1 MRKNVFFII
10 LFVCYACGFQ
20 AQIKPV
26 MKKNLKVNWDKT
38 THLIFPTEIKYFN
51 SVSDFIV
58 CDSPENVKNILSV
71 KANKKDWKETSCI
84 SVATADGQF
93 YNFAVTYADD
103 PEETNLYLLTDSIIQ
118 PEKIGINERNDIHLI
133 FPDEVKYI
141 DFGSDNI
148 LAEQATNL
156 QNIVR
161 VALINKFSAPTN
173 VSVAIANK
181 EFFTF
186 DFFYDENQNNFSY
199 IIDSESISDN
209 PVLLQK
215 EDMSD
220 KSKEVIIERIAEK
233 GRTIHNLGQRKNKIE
248 FSIQNVFIQDNKLIF
263 RFSIINES
271 NIKYDIDYLK
281 FYTVDKKRNKKTA
294 SQIIES
300 QPLFIDN
307 FSNLIEGKSENI
319 FIVGFEKFTIPDNKY
334 FIIEINEKNGGR
346 HIVFEVNNK
355 DIINAEP
362 L

>member
-1 MRKNVFFII
+1 MQKNLIFFIFI
-10 LFVCYACGFQ
+10 TCCINCF

-26 MKKNLKVNWDKT
+26 QKKTVRVNWDKT

-58 CDSPENVKNILSV
+58 CDSPDAVKNILSV
-71 KANKKDWKETSCI
+71 KANRKDWEEASSI
-84 SVATADGQF
+84 SVATADGVF

-103 PEETNLYLLTDSIIQ
+103 PGETSLYLLNDSTIRS
-118 PEKIGINERNDIHLI
+118 EKIGLNERNDIHLI
-133 FPDEVKYI
+133 FPDEVRYI

-148 LAEQATNL
+148 LAEPAANL

-161 VALINKFSAPTN
+161 IALVKKFTIPTN
-173 VSVAIANK
+173 VSVATANK

-186 DFFYDENQNNFSY
+186 DFSYDQSQDNFSY
-199 IIDSESISDN
+199 IIGDSIIRSN

-220 KSKEVIIERIAEK
+220 GSKEDIVERITKK
-233 GRTIHNLGQRKNKIE
+233 GRTIYNLGQRKNKIE
-248 FSIQNVFIQDNKLIF
+248 FSIQNVFVRDNKLIF

-319 FIVGFEKFTIPDNKY
+319 FVVGFEKFTIPDNKY

-346 HIVFEVNNK
+346 HIVFEVNNR

>member
-1 MRKNVFFII
+1 
-10 LFVCYACGFQ
+10 
-20 AQIKPV
+20 

-58 CDSPENVKNILSV
+58 CDSPGNVKNILSV
-71 KANKKDWKETSCI
+71 KANKKDWKEISSI
-84 SVATADGQF
+84 SVATAAGGF

-103 PEETNLYLLTDSIIQ
+103 PEETSLYLLTDSIIV

-161 VALINKFSAPTN
+161 VALVRKFSAPTN
-173 VSVAIANK
+173 VSVATADK

-186 DFFYDENQNNFSY
+186 DFFYDEEQNNFSY
-199 IIDSESISDN
+199 VIGGSESISDN

-233 GRTIHNLGQRKNKIE
+233 GRTIYNLGQRKNKIE

-281 FYTVDKKRNKKTA
+281 FYTVDKKRNRKTA

-334 FIIEINEKNGGR
+334 FIIEINERNGGR
-346 HIVFEVNNK
+346 HIVFEVDNR